1 MKRIFILLAAAVCCL
16 ATTAQVR
23 FGLKAGIGLNSLNL
37 SNHTVQELACK
48 DNCTGFTGG
57 LLVEWETPVVGLC
70 FDGALQYARRTND
83 LTKDDH
89 WFKVELLDVN
99 AENRDTRFLFTGDIG
114 ENAQR
119 RIVSKYENES
129 NKPFKIDL
137 IKMPHH
143 GSKVTIR
150 FIDVLMPDYAVIS
163 ASSSNLY
170 GHPYTE
176 TLDMLDQ
183 AEVKLYRTDQSGDI
197 TVKSD
202 GKRLSFTTEK

>member
-83 LTKDDH
+83 LTKNDH
-89 WFKVELLDVN
+89 WFK
-99 AENRDTRFLFTGDIG
+99 RDYIDIPINLKWKMVIPSIADKFRPFLFTGPDFAIL
-114 ENAQR
+114 
-119 RIVSKYENES
+119 VSKR
-129 NKPFKIDL
+129 KGDGL
-137 IKMPHH
+137 
-143 GSKVTIR
+143 GSR
-150 FIDVLMPDYAVIS
+150 FSSLSTAWNFGAGFEICRHFQIS
-163 ASSSNLY
+163 AAY
-170 GHPYTE
+170 GLGLNKSIKDVI
-176 TLDMLDQ
+176 TLT
-183 AEVKLYRTDQSGDI
+183 A
-197 TVKSD
+197 D
-202 GKRLSFTTEK
+202 GKAEEAVDGTDRFWTISAAYLF